1 MLKLL
6 VPVDGSESSNRCIDV
21 LVRKAGW
28 YREPIEVHLL
38 NVQPPI
44 VSGNVTMFIKREQLE
59 EYYRDE
65 GLKAL
70 AEPRRKLDEAKVPYV
85 YHIGVGEPAETI
97 AKYARDKQCDQIFM
111 GTRGM
116 GRVTGMLLGS
126 VAAKVIHLSDVP
138 VLLVK

>member
-1 MLKLL
+1 
-6 VPVDGSESSNRCIDV
+6 V
-21 LVRKAGW
+21 
-28 YREPIEVHLL
+28 EVHLL

-70 AEPRRKLDEAKVPYV
+70 AEPRRRLDAAAVSYTF
-85 YHIGVGEPAETI
+85 HIGVGDPAETI
-97 AKYARDKQCDQIFM
+97 AKYAHDKQCDQIVM

-116 GRVTGMLLGS
+116 GRVAGMLLGS
-126 VAAKVIHLSDVP
+126 VATKVIHLSAVP
-138 VLLVK
+138 VLLVR